1 MSNTFGMLFAQ
12 KIRHQYCGMLHGYS
26 QKFGFTRGQNI
37 DGNPQLSH
45 STRLDIEVG

>member
-12 KIRHQYCGMLHGYS
+12 KIRHHGYS